1 MRFLGIFITLH
12 VHIQVDIQKHDR
24 RVCAAIKAAKH
35 APNTHLH
42 LVGVLRKA
50 DFWSDD
56 VDVRDDARFL
66 KRVLISRCSA
76 WQQQQQQRRHDV
88 TVSNVSGL

>member
-1 MRFLGIFITLH
+1 M
-12 VHIQVDIQKHDR
+12 
-24 RVCAAIKAAKH
+24 
-35 APNTHLH
+35 
-42 LVGVLRKA
+42 GVLRKA